1 MATVEIEQAA
11 LQDAVELE
19 RPPGPS
25 GWFNRLVAW
34 HLVRRRG
41 RKARVRSDEAEAEQ
55 ARSLIRRACLK
66 VAASGAAA
74 GSVSTGAALL
84 TAQTEGLASIVTV
97 PLAAAAIGV
106 EMGFR
111 TLVHL
116 DLACDLAATFEVPY
130 DLEDPQDLFRL
141 YALIFNTAKHEEG
154 SEDQGRELVHDVM
167 SEETEAVG
175 EKVGARVLGESVAR
189 NLLPVLG
196 IATSAVTNYLVTRKL
211 GDTVRRYM
219 RYRRALHDALEH
231 ASTECHE
238 CLDMLIEGVWFIFS
252 ADGKLTPEEVGTLA
266 HLLEK
271 LPPDERALVQSRFVE
286 DELEWADRIEKLP
299 ESVRDD
305 FLHALQVAAAV
316 DKHVGLPE
324 RKILRRAAHHLG
336 RPFERERLEKMI
348 AEFEEYGVLKE
359 TKRAMVRPSQAPPPA
374 PKAASKVAKG
384 RKGKAGA

>member
-1 MATVEIEQAA
+1 MASVEIEQAA
-11 LQDAVELE
+11 LVDEVELE
-19 RPPGPS
+19 RPRGPT

-34 HLVRRRG
+34 HLTRRRG
-41 RKARVRSDEAEAEQ
+41 RKARERTQDAESDEARA
-55 ARSLIRRACLK
+55 LIRRACLK
-66 VAASGAAA
+66 AAASGAAA
-74 GSVSTGAALL
+74 GSMSTAAALL

-97 PLAAAAIGV
+97 PLAAGAIGL

-130 DLEDPQDLFRL
+130 DLEDPEDLFRL
-141 YALIFNTAKHEEG
+141 YALIFKTAEHEEE
-154 SEDQGRELVHDVM
+154 SEDSGGKLVHEVM
-167 SEETEAVG
+167 SQESEEVG
-175 EKVGARVLGESVAR
+175 EQVGKRVLGESVAR

-196 IATSAVTNYLVTRKL
+196 IATSAVTNYLLTRKL

-231 ASTECHE
+231 ASSECHE
-238 CLDMLIEGVWFIFS
+238 CLDLLIEGVWFIFS
-252 ADGKLTPEEVGTLA
+252 ADGKLTPEEVGALA

-271 LPPDERALVQSRFVE
+271 LPPAERARVQARFVE
-286 DELEWADRIEKLP
+286 DELEWADRIEALP
-299 ESVRDD
+299 EHVRDE

-336 RPFERERLEKMI
+336 RPFDRERLDKMI
-348 AEFEEYGVLKE
+348 EEFESYGVLRE
-359 TKRAMVRPSQAPPPA
+359 TKRAPAPPPPA
-374 PKAASKVAKG
+374 PLPAARPVKTK
-384 RKGKAGA
+384 KGKAGAA

>member
-11 LQDAVELE
+11 RQDAVEME

-34 HLVRRRG
+34 HLQRRRG
-41 RKARVRSDEAEAEQ
+41 RKALERTEEAESDQ
-55 ARSLIRRACLK
+55 ARALIRRACLK
-66 VAASGAAA
+66 AAFSGAAA
-74 GSVSTGAALL
+74 GSASTAAALL

-97 PLAAAAIGV
+97 PLAAGAIGL

-130 DLEDPQDLFRL
+130 DLHDPEDLFRL
-141 YALIFNTAKHEEG
+141 YALVFKTAGEG
-154 SEDQGRELVHDVM
+154 DGGEGGDAGEDAGGKLVHEVL
-167 SEETEAVG
+167 SQETEEVG
-175 EKVGARVLGESVAR
+175 EKLGNRVLGESVAR
-189 NLLPVLG
+189 NVLPVLG
-196 IATSAVTNYLVTRKL
+196 IATSAVTNYLLTRKV
-211 GDTVRRYM
+211 GNTVRRYM

-238 CLDMLIEGVWFIFS
+238 CLDLLIEGVWFIFS
-252 ADGKLTPEEVGTLA
+252 ADGKLTPEEVGALA

-271 LPPDERALVQSRFVE
+271 LPPGERAKVQSRFVE
-286 DELEWADRIEKLP
+286 DELEWADRIEQLP
-299 ESVRDD
+299 EKVRDE
-305 FLHALQVAAAV
+305 FLHALLVAAAV

-336 RPFERERLEKMI
+336 RPFERETIEKMI
-348 AEFEEYGVLKE
+348 EEFEDFGVLRE
-359 TKRAMVRPSQAPPPA
+359 TKRRP
-374 PKAASKVAKG
+374 
-384 RKGKAGA
+384 

>member
-1 MATVEIEQAA
+1 MSATASPIEQAA

-34 HLVRRRG
+34 HLQRRSVRKTAEG
-41 RKARVRSDEAEAEQ
+41 VKAREAGVSESDR

-66 VAASGAAA
+66 AAASGAAA
-74 GSVSTGAALL
+74 GSVSTAAAGF
-84 TAQTEGLASIVTV
+84 TAQTEGLATLITV
-97 PLAAAAIGV
+97 PFAAAAIGV

-111 TLVHL
+111 TIVHL
-116 DLACDLAATFEVPY
+116 DLACDLADAFEVPY
-130 DLEDPQDLFRL
+130 DLADPDDLFRL
-141 YALIFNTAKHEEG
+141 YALIFKTASHDEE
-154 SEDQGRELVHDVM
+154 SEDPGRSLVHDVM
-167 SEETEAVG
+167 SEESGEVG
-175 EKVGARVLGESVAR
+175 EKIGSKVLGESVAR

-238 CLDMLIEGVWFIFS
+238 YLDLLVEGVWFIFS
-252 ADGKLTPEEVGTLA
+252 ADGKLTPEEVGALA
-266 HLLEK
+266 HLLQK
-271 LPPDERALVQSRFVE
+271 LPPVERAAVEARFVE

-299 ESVRDD
+299 ERVRDE
-305 FLHALQVAAAV
+305 FLHALEVAATV

-348 AEFEEYGVLKE
+348 GEFEEYGVLKASKRP
-359 TKRAMVRPSQAPPPA
+359 KRAR
-374 PKAASKVAKG
+374 
-384 RKGKAGA
+384 

>member
-1 MATVEIEQAA
+1 MATVEIAQSA
-11 LQDAVELE
+11 LQDVVELE
-19 RPPGPS
+19 RAPGPT

-34 HLVRRRG
+34 HLKKRRG
-41 RKARVRSDEAEAEQ
+41 RKAKEWTTEVETDEARA
-55 ARSLIRRACLK
+55 LIRRACLK
-66 VAASGAAA
+66 AAASGAAA
-74 GSVSTGAALL
+74 GSVATMAAVI

-97 PLAAAAIGV
+97 PLAAGAIGL

-141 YALIFNTAKHEEG
+141 YALIFNTAKHDEG

-167 SEETEAVG
+167 TEETAVVG

-231 ASTECHE
+231 ASTGCHD
-238 CLDMLIEGVWFIFS
+238 CLDLLIEGVWFIFS

-266 HLLEK
+266 HLLQK
-271 LPPDERALVQSRFVE
+271 LPPGERALVESRFVE
-286 DELEWADRIEKLP
+286 DELEWAERIEKLP
-299 ESVRDD
+299 ESVRDE

-336 RPFERERLEKMI
+336 RPFDRAQLEKMI
-348 AEFEEYGVLKE
+348 GEFEEYGVLKQ
-359 TKRAMVRPSQAPPPA
+359 TKRV
-374 PKAASKVAKG
+374 KHH
-384 RKGKAGA
+384 

>member
-1 MATVEIEQAA
+1 MASVEIEQAA
-11 LQDAVELE
+11 LVDAVELE
-19 RPPGPS
+19 RPSGPT

-34 HLVRRRG
+34 HLKRRRG
-41 RKARVRSDEAEAEQ
+41 RKALERTDAAESDQ
-55 ARSLIRRACLK
+55 ARALIRRACLK
-66 VAASGAAA
+66 AAASGAAA

-84 TAQTEGLASIVTV
+84 TAQTEGMASIVTV

-111 TLVHL
+111 TIVHL

-130 DLEDPQDLFRL
+130 DLEDPDDLYRL
-141 YALIFNTAKHEEG
+141 YALIFHAAGEKDEG
-154 SEDQGRELVHDVM
+154 EDQGREVVHDVM
-167 SEETEAVG
+167 AEETQEIG
-175 EKVGARVLGESVAR
+175 EKLGTRVLGESVAR

-196 IATSAVTNYLVTRKL
+196 IATSAVTNYMVTRKL

-231 ASTECHE
+231 ASQECHQE
-238 CLDMLIEGVWFIFS
+238 LDLLIEGVWFIFS
-252 ADGKLTPEEVGTLA
+252 ADGKLTPEEVGALA
-266 HLLEK
+266 HLLQK
-271 LPPDERALVQSRFVE
+271 LPLEERAKVEKRFVE

-299 ESVRDD
+299 EAVRDE

-336 RPFERERLEKMI
+336 RTFDRERVEKMI

-359 TKRAMVRPSQAPPPA
+359 TKKAPRSLAPPA
-374 PKAASKVAKG
+374 PAPAKRPSRTPKG
-384 RKGKAGA
+384 RKS

>member
-11 LQDAVELE
+11 LEDAVEVE

-34 HLVRRRG
+34 HLQRRRG
-41 RKARVRSDEAEAEQ
+41 RKALQRTEEAESDQ
-55 ARSLIRRACLK
+55 ARALIRRACLK
-66 VAASGAAA
+66 AAASGAAA
-74 GSVSTGAALL
+74 GSASTAAALL
-84 TAQTEGLASIVTV
+84 TAQTEGLASVVTV
-97 PLAAAAIGV
+97 PLAAAAIGL

-130 DLEDPQDLFRL
+130 DLDDPEDLFRL
-141 YALIFNTAKHEEG
+141 YALVFKTGSAGGDGEG
-154 SEDQGRELVHDVM
+154 GEDGEDAGGKLVHEVL
-167 SEETEAVG
+167 SQETEEVG
-175 EKVGARVLGESVAR
+175 EKLGNRVLGESVAR

-196 IATSAVTNYLVTRKL
+196 IATSAVTNYLLTRKL

-238 CLDMLIEGVWFIFS
+238 CLDLLIEGVWFIFS
-252 ADGKLTPEEVGTLA
+252 ADGKLTPEEVGALA
-266 HLLEK
+266 HLLQK
-271 LPPDERALVQSRFVE
+271 LPPAERAKVQSRFVE
-286 DELEWADRIEKLP
+286 DELEWADRIEQLP
-299 ESVRDD
+299 EKVRDE
-305 FLHALQVAAAV
+305 FLHALLVAAAV

-336 RPFERERLEKMI
+336 RPFERETIEKMI
-348 AEFEEYGVLKE
+348 EEFEDYGVLRK
-359 TKRAMVRPSQAPPPA
+359 TKRLP
-374 PKAASKVAKG
+374 
-384 RKGKAGA
+384 